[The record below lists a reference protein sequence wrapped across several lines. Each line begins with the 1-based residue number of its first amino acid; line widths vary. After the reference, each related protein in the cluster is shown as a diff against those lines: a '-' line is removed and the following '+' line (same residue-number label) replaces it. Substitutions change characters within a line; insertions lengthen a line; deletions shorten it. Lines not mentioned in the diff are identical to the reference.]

1 MPRGDDHIFEELLV
15 VFAQGGDTEALEEL
29 VRRWIPRLSRHAA
42 LMSTREAAPD
52 VVQES
57 LLAVARGI
65 RSLDD
70 PARFGAWA
78 QRIVSNKCADWV
90 RREQRQRATH
100 SPGQIES
107 LSQSEGAASGPDDVQ
122 LVRAAL
128 RSLPPERRAL
138 LALRY
143 SDGLTDGAISEAL
156 GIPKGTVKSRL
167 HAAREELRRAI
178 QQKEGRDGTA
188 R

>member
-1 MPRGDDHIFEELLV
+1 MPRGDDQIFEELLV

-29 VRRWIPRLSRHAA
+29 VQRWIPRLSRHAV
-42 LMSTREAAPD
+42 LMSSRGAAPD

-57 LLAVARGI
+57 LLAIARGI
-65 RSLDD
+65 RGLDD

-90 RREQRQRATH
+90 RRERRERATLDRG
-100 SPGQIES
+100 PVEALGQNTDRIAGHDGV
-107 LSQSEGAASGPDDVQ
+107 QS
-122 LVRAAL
+122 VRAAL
-128 RSLPPERRAL
+128 RMLPPERRAL

-143 SDGLTDGAISEAL
+143 ADGLTDGAISEAL

-167 HAAREELRRAI
+167 HAAREELRRTLEH
-178 QQKEGRDGTA
+178 QENHDERS
-188 R
+188 